1 MPVAIR
7 QELRLLVRL
16 HAKRLSLFA
25 TAFVPA
31 WAILL
36 GRYALSAD
44 ASPLV
49 LLLALPVAAV
59 VAAVAVAVVRHLRRA
74 ALAETGLVYI
84 NVKERS
90 DIAGSV
96 AIYTLAYVPVVLFEG
111 FTPADLFALLV
122 VMLVIYAMYSRFN
135 LFHLNPVV
143 SMLYRTYRV
152 VDDHGNAV
160 VILSRLKVRAGSS
173 LPCREVSEN
182 LYVAAGGGR

>member
-1 MPVAIR
+1 MSAW

-49 LLLALPVAAV
+49 MLLALL
-59 VAAVAVAVVRHLRRA
+59 VAAVAIAVVRHLRCA
-74 ALAETGLVYI
+74 ALAETGIVHI
-84 NVKERS
+84 SVKERS

-160 VILSRLKVRAGSS
+160 VILSRLKVRAGTS

-182 LYVAAGGGR
+182 LYVATGGGR